1 MYQAQQNA
9 TDQTSNFF
17 WLLAIIAGAILAV
30 WFFARQWY
38 ITPIYYFRYYELV
51 LCSYALE
58 AWDKI
63 AAFMPHWMHLP
74 YGNPAKLEMLKKYAL
89 TADPK
94 HVTYTGFST
103 LNGVVGKWMSWVM
116 SPILIIVAAILYFFL
131 SNRKF
136 TKSYSMKSLR
146 DAECVNWPE
155 ITPILSLDLVKEDIE
170 VGPWA
175 MAKTPL
181 DFCKEHEMIS
191 PITVNQRQVW
201 KLDKGTAHQILT
213 MQVGP
218 VWTGA
223 QDLPIYMQALAI
235 IFIARAE
242 RERDVANKFL
252 AQISQ
257 SAAGGKL
264 DFAGVKELMDS
275 KYFSSRIIRWLE
287 QRHAYVY
294 TMMASLLEIARSD
307 GVLASSE
314 FLWLK
319 PVDRRLWYVLNTI
332 GRQTS
337 VVEVAGAHAHWLT
350 ERKIGRALRTP
361 MVTEAVKAL
370 ESSMLDTL
378 YIGKGDSWHT
388 LNVA

>member
-17 WLLAIIAGAILAV
+17 WLLAIVTGAILAV
-30 WFFARQWY
+30 WFLARQWF
-38 ITPIYYFRYYELV
+38 ITPIFYFRYYELLLISHV
-51 LCSYALE
+51 IIY
-58 AWDKI
+58 WDKLVTI
-63 AAFMPHWMHLP
+63 APWLHLP
-74 YGNPAKLEMLKKYAL
+74 YSNPAPIHSWIQFV
-89 TADPK
+89 TTSDPK
-94 HVTYTGFST
+94 HVQFSDFSA
-103 LNGVVGKWMSWVM
+103 LNHKVGTWMSWVM
-116 SPILIIVAAILYFFL
+116 CPLMVVLAAVMYFFL

-136 TKSYSMKSLR
+136 TKVYSMQSLR
-146 DAECVNWPE
+146 DAEQENWPE
-155 ITPILSLDLVKEDIE
+155 IKPILSLDLVKEDIE

-181 DFCKEHEMIS
+181 DFCKEHKMVS
-191 PITVNQRQVW
+191 PTTVNQRSVW
-201 KLDKGTAHQILT
+201 KLDSGAAHQLLT

-223 QDLPIYMQALAI
+223 KDLPVYIQALVI

-242 RERDVANKFL
+242 RERDVANHLL
-252 AQISQ
+252 AQISR
-257 SAAGGKL
+257 SAGGGKL
-264 DFAGVKELMDS
+264 DFAGVRELIHD
-275 KYFSSRIIRWLE
+275 KYAHSRILRWLE

-294 TMMASLLEIARSD
+294 TMMASLLEIARTD

-319 PVDRRLWYVLNTI
+319 PVDRRLWYVLNTV

-337 VVEVAGAHAHWLT
+337 VVEVAGAHAHWLA
-350 ERKIGRALRTP
+350 EKKIGRALRTP

-370 ESSMLDTL
+370 EDNMLDTL
-378 YIGKGDSWHT
+378 HIAEGESWHT
-388 LNVA
+388 FNAA